1 MRAIIVITD
10 QRHEREFVSLCASA
24 SIDIVGKIRQNVREP
39 NPKYYIGSGKVKE
52 LAELCNDLNPDVVI
66 FDVDLRPSQMYRLN
80 KELSIEIW
88 DRLRLVLEIF
98 RKKAR
103 TKEAK
108 LQVELAN
115 LRYQV
120 PIIKE
125 YVNLIKRGEHP
136 GFMGGGEYATA
147 DYLEMIKKR
156 IKRIKSELETIQR
169 RNESRNSLRKS
180 LGFIIVSIAGYAN
193 AGKSSIA
200 KILSGREL
208 PVDSMMFSTIATY
221 TKKVKG
227 KHPILVTDTV
237 GFVRNLPVWMIESFR
252 TTFKSVYDS
261 DLLLFVVDFSEEI
274 GEIYE
279 KISSGIELLGR
290 EELPPMIYVL
300 NKVDLIKDQG
310 EIEEKVSFLKA
321 RRILN
326 DDNYVLTSVINGY
339 GINKLIMKIYE
350 TARTA
355 RICELSLDKENSN
368 TQKILRILLDK
379 AYIMEYIEDKRTIF
393 IRAGMHEKTYNN
405 IMTLLLSSTGNN
417 GGRVP

>member
-1 MRAIIVITD
+1 
-10 QRHEREFVSLCASA
+10 
-24 SIDIVGKIRQNVREP
+24 
-39 NPKYYIGSGKVKE
+39 
-52 LAELCNDLNPDVVI
+52 
-66 FDVDLRPSQMYRLN
+66 
-80 KELSIEIW
+80 
-88 DRLRLVLEIF
+88 
-98 RKKAR
+98 
-103 TKEAK
+103 
-108 LQVELAN
+108 
-115 LRYQV
+115 

-125 YVNLIKRGEHP
+125 YVNLTKRGEHP

-350 TARTA
+350 TARTD

-368 TQKILRILLDK
+368 TQRILRILLDK
-379 AYIMEYIEDKRTIF
+379 AYIMEYREDKRTIF

-405 IMTLLLSSTGNN
+405 IMTLLPSSTGNN

>member
-52 LAELCNDLNPDVVI
+52 LAELCNDLNPDIVI

-147 DYLEMIKKR
+147 DYLEMIKK
-156 IKRIKSELETIQR
+156 
-169 RNESRNSLRKS
+169 
-180 LGFIIVSIAGYAN
+180 
-193 AGKSSIA
+193 
-200 KILSGREL
+200 
-208 PVDSMMFSTIATY
+208 
-221 TKKVKG
+221 
-227 KHPILVTDTV
+227 
-237 GFVRNLPVWMIESFR
+237 
-252 TTFKSVYDS
+252 
-261 DLLLFVVDFSEEI
+261 
-274 GEIYE
+274 
-279 KISSGIELLGR
+279 
-290 EELPPMIYVL
+290 
-300 NKVDLIKDQG
+300 
-310 EIEEKVSFLKA
+310 
-321 RRILN
+321 
-326 DDNYVLTSVINGY
+326 
-339 GINKLIMKIYE
+339 
-350 TARTA
+350 
-355 RICELSLDKENSN
+355 
-368 TQKILRILLDK
+368 
-379 AYIMEYIEDKRTIF
+379 
-393 IRAGMHEKTYNN
+393 
-405 IMTLLLSSTGNN
+405 
-417 GGRVP
+417 